1 MTELLGRPMGLF
13 IGLMIGLQVSEG
25 QLREGPHN
33 SEINLFSAMDDPVLN
48 IYFLRTFLYF
58 VLQFLV
64 SWIFTGYQIRPSGVR
79 LLEMFK
85 EEKEKEE

>member
-1 MTELLGRPMGLF
+1 MTELLGKPMGLF
-13 IGLMIGLQVSEG
+13 IGLVIGLQVSEG

-33 SEINLFSAMDDPVLN
+33 FLIYLFSATDHTVLH
-48 IYFLRTFLYF
+48 IYFLLTFLYF

>member
-13 IGLMIGLQVSEG
+13 IGLMIG
-25 QLREGPHN
+25 
-33 SEINLFSAMDDPVLN
+33 
-48 IYFLRTFLYF
+48 
-58 VLQFLV
+58 LQFLV

-85 EEKEKEE
+85 EEKEKEQ